1 MPPILSTKDGKICA
15 SCVDKCI
22 KFTVFLLLP
31 YYNNVKVVLKNF
43 IGKTHNITKKYLPL
57 QANSS
62 CEEKKKIVIY

>member
-1 MPPILSTKDGKICA
+1 MPPILSRKDSKICA
-15 SCVDKCI
+15 SCADKCI
-22 KFTVFLLLP
+22 MFTCMLYFI
-31 YYNNVKVVLKNF
+31 YNNVKVVHKNF

>member
-1 MPPILSTKDGKICA
+1 MPYLI
-15 SCVDKCI
+15 
-22 KFTVFLLLP
+22 
-31 YYNNVKVVLKNF
+31 YNNVKVVLKNF

>member
-22 KFTVFLLLP
+22 MVTCMLYFI
-31 YYNNVKVVLKNF
+31 YNNVKVVHKNF
-43 IGKTHNITKKYLPL
+43 IGKTHNITKNYLPL

-62 CEEKKKIVIY
+62 CEEKRK